1 MTTSRRV
8 GRSRVRRYGCQAAH
22 QEKAENATMAD
33 QNGTT
38 WNQKAA
44 G

>member
-1 MTTSRRV
+1 MTTSRLD
-8 GRSRVRRYGCQAAH
+8 GCSRVRRYGCQAAH
-22 QEKAENATMAD
+22 QVKADSATMAD

-38 WNQKAA
+38 WKQKAA